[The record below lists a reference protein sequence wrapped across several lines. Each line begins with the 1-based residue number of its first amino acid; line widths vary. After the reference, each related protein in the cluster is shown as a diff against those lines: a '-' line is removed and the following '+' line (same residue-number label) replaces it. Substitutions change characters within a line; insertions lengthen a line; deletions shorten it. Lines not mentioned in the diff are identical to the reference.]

1 MIRHKE
7 ILLPPYSE
15 GVYLITDI
23 ILREASPLPEEG
35 ILFLFLKHTSAGITL
50 NENASPD
57 VRSDFRNFIK
67 KLVPENLP
75 FYTHILEGADDMPA
89 HIKSSLI
96 GTSLHIPI
104 KNGKLM
110 LGTWQGIYFCEFR
123 KQKKQRKIIISI
135 FE

>member
-7 ILLPPYSE
+7 ILLPSFSE

-23 ILREASPLPEEG
+23 VLREAGALPETG
-35 ILFLFLKHTSAGITL
+35 ILSLFLKHTSAGITI

-57 VRSDFRNFIK
+57 VRTDFKNFLK

-75 FYTHILEGADDMPA
+75 LYTHIWEGADDMPA
-89 HIKSSLI
+89 HIKSSLV
-96 GTSLHIPI
+96 GNSLHIPI
-104 KNGKLM
+104 VGGCLA

-123 KQKKQRKIIISI
+123 KQTRQRKLIISI